1 MTAIDS
7 QFSHLEGTRCY
18 CSAESAEAIRHALK
32 PLPLHALHRIGI
44 GDYHY
49 ISLFWLERIQEPF
62 DLVLLDNHPDD
73 QCPAFDAEM
82 ISCGDWVAKAKKLP
96 MLRSLH
102 HIKNGGEA
110 LPDGSVGTYIS
121 IDTDVLS
128 RDFARTDWDQG
139 QMNLEEMER
148 IILGIAS
155 RGRIIGADLCGGIL
169 ESQGATAED
178 LRINAECAKRIEGLF
193 KDL

>member
-18 CSAESAEAIRHALK
+18 CSEESAEAIRSALTA
-32 PLPLHALHRIGI
+32 LPLHALHRIGI

-49 ISLFWLERIQEPF
+49 LSLFWLERIQEPF

-82 ISCGDWVAKAKKLP
+82 ISCGGWVAKAKKLP
-96 MLRSLH
+96 MFRSLH

-139 QMNLEEMER
+139 QMSLGALTDIVLEV
-148 IILGIAS
+148 AS
-155 RGRIIGADLCGGIL
+155 RGEIIGADLCGGLL
-169 ESQGATAED
+169 ESQGATPED
-178 LRINAECAKRIEGLF
+178 LRINAECSKRIEEIFKGL
-193 KDL
+193 

>member
-18 CSAESAEAIRHALK
+18 CSAESAEAIRSALAA
-32 PLPLHALHRIGI
+32 LPLHALHRIGI

-49 ISLFWLERIQEPF
+49 LSLFWLERIKEPF

-82 ISCGDWVAKAKKLP
+82 ISCGGWVAKAKKLP
-96 MLRSLH
+96 MFHSLH

-139 QMNLEEMER
+139 QMSLGALTDIVLEV
-148 IILGIAS
+148 AS
-155 RGRIIGADLCGGIL
+155 RGEIIGADLCGGLL
-169 ESQGATAED
+169 ESQGATPED
-178 LRINAECAKRIEGLF
+178 LRINAECSKRIEGIF
-193 KDL
+193 KGL

>member
-18 CSAESAEAIRHALK
+18 CAKESAEAIRRALK
-32 PLPLHALHRIGI
+32 NLPLHALHRIGI

-49 ISLFWLERIQEPF
+49 LSLFWLERIQEPF
-62 DLVLLDNHPDD
+62 NLVLLDNHPDD

-82 ISCGDWVAKAKKLP
+82 ISCGGWVAKAEKLP
-96 MLRSLH
+96 MFRGIH
-102 HIKNGGEA
+102 HIRTGGEM

-139 QMNLEEMER
+139 QMSLGELADIVLEV
-148 IILGIAS
+148 AS
-155 RGRIIGADLCGGIL
+155 RGKIIGADLCGGLL
-169 ESQGATAED
+169 ESQGATPED
-178 LRINAECAKRIEGLF
+178 LRINAECSKRIEEIFKGL
-193 KDL
+193 

>member
-7 QFSHLEGTRCY
+7 QFPSLEGTRCY
-18 CSAESAEAIRHALK
+18 CSAESAEEIRHSLK
-32 PLPLHALHRIGI
+32 SLPRHSLHRIGI

-73 QCPAFDAEM
+73 QCPAFDAGM
-82 ISCGDWVAKAKKLP
+82 ISCGGWVAMAERLP
-96 MLRSLH
+96 MFRRLH
-102 HIKNGGEA
+102 HIKTGGEA
-110 LPDGSVGTYIS
+110 LPDGSAGAYIS

-139 QMNLEEMER
+139 KMSLEEMER
-148 IILGIAS
+148 IILAIAS

-178 LRINAECAKRIEGLF
+178 LRINAECAKRIESLF
-193 KDL
+193 KDI